1 MIENQESWQM
11 LMDWGYLAIMLAV
24 ALEGELVLI
33 IAGVAVAAGLFS
45 YPLAILAAVLA
56 AVVHDNTVFS
66 ISRYAGV
73 KIVNKKA
80 SWHTKINAALQRLDK
95 YDSWAILSIRFL
107 YGIKRIS
114 IFVVGLSKVSRTK
127 FCILNGISC
136 IAWSTLYISI
146 GYFFGHIILDF
157 ISNSD
162 IMHKVSE
169 NALMY
174 IFIFIMTIIIIYSVL
189 RLLPVIFRGYKR

>member
-45 YPLAILAAVLA
+45 YPLAILAALVA
-56 AVVHDNTVFS
+56 AIIHDNTIFS
-66 ISRYAGV
+66 ISRYAG
-73 KIVNKKA
+73 IRIINKKT
-80 SWHTKINAALQRLDK
+80 SWRTKIDILLQRLEK
-95 YDSWAILSIRFL
+95 YDIWAILSIRFL
-107 YGIKRIS
+107 YGIKRPS
-114 IFVVGLSKVSRTK
+114 IFVVGISKVNRLK
-127 FCILNGISC
+127 FFILDAISC
-136 IAWSTLYISI
+136 VAWTTLYISL

-157 ISNSD
+157 IYNSD

-174 IFIFIMTIIIIYSVL
+174 IFIFIMTIIIIYSAL
-189 RLLPVIFRGYKR
+189 RLLSAILRGYKR